1 MRSVTS
7 TSKVKVVM
15 VRAELRNHSHSKYR
29 RSPWL

>member
-15 VRAELRNHSHSKYR
+15 VRAELRNH
-29 RSPWL
+29 